1 MSTSHSTKIGLITAT
16 IIGMNAMIGSGIF
29 TAPAAIASY
38 VGPAGIIAY
47 IFVVLSVWCMAL
59 SLARLAELFPQDG
72 SFYTYTR
79 QWGGHGMGL
88 LASGLYIFGLTVAM
102 GLLCQVSGMY
112 LASLFPSIHPTI
124 LGLIVLSALIVL
136 NLFGVAL
143 SELGQQILI
152 VTTVFPL
159 LAIIGICLTH
169 AQWSNLF
176 PFAPFGFGNILKAT
190 KIVIF
195 GFFGYEC
202 AASLFNVVENP
213 GKNVPKA
220 LTYSI
225 AIVGILY
232 TLFITSI
239 ILAAPLDL
247 FKNPCIPLS
256 EILGVVFPQYEWLL
270 IVIHLAILSAIVGTI
285 HSMIWSSSALL
296 VSLAR
301 TTDPRLARA
310 LSPHDP
316 GAHRAAVLVISA
328 AITTTFMLISNLN
341 LFFSLT
347 ALCIIAAQILS
358 LITLLKRPDEW
369 KSGQNVI
376 TMIGICTALT
386 IFYFAAEGIT
396 DIVCAA

>member
-1 MSTSHSTKIGLITAT
+1 MSTSHGTKIGLMTAT

-59 SLARLAELFPQDG
+59 SLARLAELYPQDG
-72 SFYTYTR
+72 SFYAYTK
-79 QWGGHGMGL
+79 QWGGHRMGL
-88 LASGLYIFGLTVAM
+88 LASGLYLFGLVVAM
-102 GLLCQVSGMY
+102 GALCQVSGIY
-112 LASLFPSIHPTI
+112 LARFFPSVSPTI
-124 LGLIVLSALIVL
+124 LGLSTLGSLVIL

-152 VTTVFPL
+152 VTTIFPL

-176 PFAPFGFGNILKAT
+176 PFAPFGFGNVLKAT
-190 KIVIF
+190 KIAIF

-202 AASLFNVVENP
+202 AASLFNVVDNP
-213 GKNVPKA
+213 GKNVPRA

-232 TLFITSI
+232 TAFIASI

-247 FKNPCIPLS
+247 FKNPCVPLS
-256 EILGVVFPQYEWLL
+256 DILGVVFPQYEWLL
-270 IVIHLAILSAIVGTI
+270 VIIHMAILSAIIGTI

-301 TTDPRLARA
+301 TVDVRLAHA
-310 LSPHDP
+310 LSPNDP
-316 GAHRAAVLVISA
+316 SAHRAAVLVISA
-328 AITTTFMLISNLN
+328 GITTTFTLISNLN

-347 ALCIIAAQILS
+347 ALCIIAAQLLS
-358 LITLLKRPDEW
+358 LITLLKRPEEW
-369 KSGQNVI
+369 KSGQNII
-376 TMIGICTALT
+376 TVIGICTALT

-396 DIVCAA
+396 DVVCAA

>member
-1 MSTSHSTKIGLITAT
+1 MSTSQSTKIGLTTAT

-29 TAPAAIASY
+29 TAPAAIGSY
-38 VGPAGIIAY
+38 VGPAGIVAY

-59 SLARLAELFPQDG
+59 SLARLAALFPQDG
-72 SFYTYTR
+72 SFYTYAK
-79 QWGGHGMGL
+79 QWGGHKIGL
-88 LASGLYIFGLTVAM
+88 LASGLYIFGLTIAM

-112 LASLFPSIHPTI
+112 LASLFPSISPTI
-124 LGLIVLSALIVL
+124 LGLIVLGALVTL

-152 VTTVFPL
+152 VTTIFPL
-159 LAIIGICLTH
+159 LAIIGICLSNGH
-169 AQWSNLF
+169 ISNLF

-190 KIVIF
+190 RIVIF

-213 GKNVPKA
+213 HKNVPKA

-225 AIVGILY
+225 AIVGVLY
-232 TLFITSI
+232 TAFITSI
-239 ILAAPLDL
+239 ILATPLEL
-247 FKNPCIPLS
+247 FQNPCIPLS
-256 EILGVVFPQYEWLL
+256 DILGVVFPQYEWLL
-270 IVIHLAILSAIVGTI
+270 IIIHLAILSAMIGTI

-301 TTDPRLARA
+301 TTNPLLARA
-310 LSPHDP
+310 LSPHDAA
-316 GAHRAAVLVISA
+316 AHRAAVLVISA
-328 AITTTFMLISNLN
+328 GITTTFMLLSNLN

-358 LITLLKRPDEW
+358 LITLVCRVEEW
-369 KSGQNVI
+369 KSGQNII
-376 TMIGICTALT
+376 TVIGICTALT
-386 IFYFAAEGIT
+386 IFYFAAQGIT
-396 DIVCAA
+396 DVVCAA

>member
-1 MSTSHSTKIGLITAT
+1 MSTSHGTKIGLMTAT

-59 SLARLAELFPQDG
+59 SLARLAQLYPQDG

-79 QWGGHGMGL
+79 QWGGHKLGL
-88 LASGLYIFGLTVAM
+88 LASGLYLLGLVIAM
-102 GLLCQVSGMY
+102 GALCQVSGIY
-112 LASLFPSIHPTI
+112 LARFFPAFSPTI
-124 LGLIVLSALIVL
+124 LGLITLGALAAL

-143 SELGQQILI
+143 SEIGQQILI
-152 VTTVFPL
+152 VTTIFPI
-159 LAIIGICLTH
+159 LAIIGICLIH
-169 AQWSNLF
+169 GRWENFF

-190 KIVIF
+190 KVAIF

-213 GKNVPKA
+213 GKNVPRA

-232 TLFITSI
+232 TVFIASI
-239 ILAAPLDL
+239 ILATPLDL
-247 FKNPCIPLS
+247 FTNPCIPLS
-256 EILGVVFPQYEWLL
+256 DVLGVVFPQYEWLL
-270 IVIHLAILSAIVGTI
+270 IIIHCAILSAIIGTI

-301 TTDPRLARA
+301 TLDPRLAYGLMA
-310 LSPHDP
+310 QEAT
-316 GAHRAAVLVISA
+316 AHRAAVLVISA
-328 AITTTFMLISNLN
+328 SITTTFTLISNLN

-347 ALCIIAAQILS
+347 AMCIIAAQILS
-358 LITLLKRPDEW
+358 LITLLKRPEEW
-369 KSGQNVI
+369 KSGQNII
-376 TMIGICTALT
+376 TLIGICTALT

-396 DIVCAA
+396 DVVCAA